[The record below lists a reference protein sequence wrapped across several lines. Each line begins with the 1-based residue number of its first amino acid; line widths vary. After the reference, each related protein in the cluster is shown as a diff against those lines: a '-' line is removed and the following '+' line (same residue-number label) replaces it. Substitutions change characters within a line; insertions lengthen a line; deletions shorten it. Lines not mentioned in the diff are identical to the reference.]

1 MNDLGMTAERII
13 RKKISNRSINGI
25 RVRIEHVKQYAVHI
39 HIYPRG
45 FVILRKCSSSFL
57 IEEIILTTSNRSVLA
72 HDSQNHR
79 IPLLCCAP
87 LFASIRFISSF
98 CCCFC
103 CCCLLRSH
111 HFSLSLLCS
120 VLVMVYVFTFM
131 FMFFFLRLSY
141 FFYKY
146 ARCTRTSKRCIR

>member
-1 MNDLGMTAERII
+1 MNDLGMTVERII

-39 HIYPRG
+39 HIYSRG

-57 IEEIILTTSNRSVLA
+57 IEEIILTTSNRAVLA

-98 CCCFC
+98 CCYS
-103 CCCLLRSH
+103 CCLLSVTFLYVHSSRVVCCYSRP
-111 HFSLSLLCS
+111 FMLWFISILSE
-120 VLVMVYVFTFM
+120 
-131 FMFFFLRLSY
+131 
-141 FFYKY
+141 
-146 ARCTRTSKRCIR
+146 

>member
-57 IEEIILTTSNRSVLA
+57 IEEIILTTSNRAVLA

-98 CCCFC
+98 CCC
-103 CCCLLRSH
+103 CLL
-111 HFSLSLLCS
+111 S
-120 VLVMVYVFTFM
+120 VTFLYVLMHSSRVVCCYSRTFM
-131 FMFFFLRLSY
+131 LWFISILFE
-141 FFYKY
+141 
-146 ARCTRTSKRCIR
+146 

>member
-25 RVRIEHVKQYAVHI
+25 RVRIEHVKQYAVHK

-57 IEEIILTTSNRSVLA
+57 IEEIILTTSNRAVLA

-98 CCCFC
+98 CCCFLLSVTFLYVYSSRVVC
-103 CCCLLRSH
+103 CYSR
-111 HFSLSLLCS
+111 
-120 VLVMVYVFTFM
+120 TFM
-131 FMFFFLRLSY
+131 LWFISILFE
-141 FFYKY
+141 
-146 ARCTRTSKRCIR
+146 